1 MLLPTARDLRR
12 ALTRYAE
19 AVIEDER
26 FPTTATAREREDRAY
41 TLCVMTGAAEVAGA
55 LHAADALLERR
66 GARVRRATR
75 LPGGPP
81 LETVLPLETVRGGR
95 VGTPKD
101 VPPMVTRT
109 PASAHRV
116 NDAA

>member
-1 MLLPTARDLRR
+1 MLLPTARDLRG

-26 FPTTATAREREDRAY
+26 FPTAATARTREDRAY
-41 TLCVMTGAAEVAGA
+41 TLCVMTGAAEVVAA

-66 GARVRRATR
+66 GTRVRRTKR
-75 LPGGPP
+75 LPA
-81 LETVLPLETVRGGR
+81 VLPLETLRGDR

-101 VPPMVTRT
+101 VRPM
-109 PASAHRV
+109 SAPSPRPVHSV
-116 NDAA
+116 DEAA